1 MSRTSIDVFL
11 TNRTRSFHNTAIT
24 KTGISD
30 HHKLITSFFISHFE
44 RTPPKL
50 VEYRNCQKFDRTDF
64 LRDLKQKMI
73 QAETYKYNNDMH
85 STCSNVFRSVTDGN
99 APLKRQMIW
108 GNQEPFMTKQLSKAI
123 MNRSNLRN
131 RYIKWPSREN
141 FLGYKKAKSTCNNL
155 NKFSKKPYVDKVFN
169 LNRFWQ
175 TKGSIQTKS

>member
-1 MSRTSIDVFL
+1 MGDLNIDTQKNGVDTNHYLSDLYDTFSLANLISSSALSGASIDVFL
-11 TNRTRSFHNTAIT
+11 TNRTRGFHNTAIT

-50 VEYRNCQKFDRTDF
+50 VEYRNCKKFDRTDF

-99 APLKRQMIW
+99 APLKRQMI
-108 GNQEPFMTKQLSKAI
+108 
-123 MNRSNLRN
+123 
-131 RYIKWPSREN
+131 
-141 FLGYKKAKSTCNNL
+141 
-155 NKFSKKPYVDKVFN
+155 
-169 LNRFWQ
+169 
-175 TKGSIQTKS
+175 

>member
-1 MSRTSIDVFL
+1 MFFSELTTSLNQATNKYENIIVMGDLNIDTLKNGADTNHYLPDLYDNFSLANLTNSSRCFRTLSGTSIDVFL

-24 KTGISD
+24 KTGVSD

-50 VEYRNCQKFDRTDF
+50 VEYRNWKKFDRTDF

-99 APLKRQMIW
+99 APLKRQMI
-108 GNQEPFMTKQLSKAI
+108 
-123 MNRSNLRN
+123 
-131 RYIKWPSREN
+131 
-141 FLGYKKAKSTCNNL
+141 
-155 NKFSKKPYVDKVFN
+155 
-169 LNRFWQ
+169 
-175 TKGSIQTKS
+175 